1 MLDDFQ
7 SIPDAGSLPLY
18 HVVLRLARLSASAAA
33 AADSAQQKM
42 QRQTCARD
50 ELLKGGRECATS
62 TCHDLRWQPRVDC
75 KARRRF
81 KFAAG
86 LRLMLSARVSTFP
99 PEHFLNSR
107 SMPPIV
113 WCAPQHKAATSGL
126 TQATWTLL
134 QPRPVPCQTCRPLFV
149 LAHSARSLSQRVS
162 LSLGACPLS
171 FGARSLLSL
180 GARQPSL
187 VARQPESRPLSIL

>member
-18 HVVLRLARLSASAAA
+18 HMVLRLARLSASAAA

-75 KARRRF
+75 KARF
-81 KFAAG
+81 EFAA
-86 LRLMLSARVSTFP
+86 LRLREVLAGGARRTRVTRAVGVPPLPPSPAPLGRARPSA
-99 PEHFLNSR
+99 NK
-107 SMPPIV
+107 
-113 WCAPQHKAATSGL
+113 CAPPTQEQGARAPP
-126 TQATWTLL
+126 TQA
-134 QPRPVPCQTCRPLFV
+134 PVR
-149 LAHSARSLSQRVS
+149 A
-162 LSLGACPLS
+162 
-171 FGARSLLSL
+171 
-180 GARQPSL
+180 PSES
-187 VARQPESRPLSIL
+187 VRAWSKSGRGPSESSRP

>member
-1 MLDDFQ
+1 MAQVACAAVCRPLVLWGALAGRLCCC
-7 SIPDAGSLPLY
+7 IPIKRVPIKRR
-18 HVVLRLARLSASAAA
+18 H
-33 AADSAQQKM
+33 
-42 QRQTCARD
+42 
-50 ELLKGGRECATS
+50 ECATS

-162 LSLGACPLS
+162 LSLCACPLS

>member
-1 MLDDFQ
+1 MRGGCRPYIRHGAGRLCGGAQ
-7 SIPDAGSLPLY
+7 AACAAVCRPLVLWGALAGRLCCCIPIKRVPIKRR
-18 HVVLRLARLSASAAA
+18 H
-33 AADSAQQKM
+33 
-42 QRQTCARD
+42 
-50 ELLKGGRECATS
+50 ECATS

-134 QPRPVPCQTCRPLFV
+134 QPRPVPCQTCGPLFV
-149 LAHSARSLSQRVS
+149 LAHSAR
-162 LSLGACPLS
+162 
-171 FGARSLLSL
+171 ARSLLRVSQSHSARGARTISL
-180 GARQPSL
+180 GVRSHTRRRRAPALTRRSPS
-187 VARQPESRPLSIL
+187 